1 MQANL
6 PLAAAFSRA
15 LDLDRGATAHGGAS
29 FAVGVVRPRSLFEA
43 LSGGD
48 PFQSATALCPQSS
61 LDGIEGARLQD
72 LAYSPNEEEDGENLM
87 QFSSPSKKQRP
98 SNAELDPTEQHQ
110 RCGGAQPPPRELFHK
125 RKWDDV
131 DEDGEEE
138 ERDAIEEEELLDSS
152 DDEEEEGLHRS
163 RHHRQQQQTLL
174 DGRRVANERMTRPKA
189 DLQSA
194 TEENGDKG
202 EAVVLVSFPAETGSA
217 SHEAKHHKTVQKK
230 PDIRDI
236 PRARHV
242 LLCFPE
248 AGDVMVRKMLG
259 FLQQS

>member
-1 MQANL
+1 
-6 PLAAAFSRA
+6 
-15 LDLDRGATAHGGAS
+15 
-29 FAVGVVRPRSLFEA
+29 
-43 LSGGD
+43 
-48 PFQSATALCPQSS
+48 
-61 LDGIEGARLQD
+61 
-72 LAYSPNEEEDGENLM
+72 M

-248 AGDVMVRKMLG
+248 AGDVMVAAKIVCKEFWGVRVEVLEEQLELAVSAG
-259 FLQQS
+259 TRYWARFTGTVSPVTNIPVLQAIHAC